1 MSLTYVIPDIHGRY
15 DLLSDALTDI
25 SARSGGE
32 AGVIVTIGDYV
43 DKGPDSKAVI
53 DRLLTGVA
61 DGWRFV
67 ALKGNHDA
75 MMVQALRDPA
85 KMPSWMAKGGD
96 AALASYGGGPAAV
109 PQIHIAWLDQL
120 RLKYIDAH
128 RVYVHAGVDP
138 ETPLDRQSEATLLWK
153 RYPKG
158 FSGGFG
164 NLHVVHGHD
173 NFPDGPLLF
182 EGRTNLD
189 TLAWRTGRLTV
200 GVFDDDRPGG
210 PVDFIVVRGPPAGR

>member
-25 SARSGGE
+25 SAHSGGE
-32 AGVIVTIGDYV
+32 AGTIVTIGDYV

-96 AALASYGGGPAAV
+96 AALASYGGDPAAV
-109 PQIHIAWLDQL
+109 PQTHIAWLDQL
-120 RLKYIDAH
+120 RLMHVDAH